1 MHLIS
6 THRSF
11 GAFLVLLVSAIL
23 LSTWSYGPTTRLAR
37 RQDTTEDTLL
47 KNPTA
52 ADPSQSLGV
61 HDYQHNLSNT
71 HGSTVLEKRARTLTY
86 DAAVCKGRELY
97 NKVILRAFDGQ
108 GTGARDYGE
117 NDINN
122 GWTKEPLTRLIPSG
136 MDEAFKSIG
145 KNVFPDTGE
154 RIPTFEETKLINLVQ
169 DKDFTNSAGK
179 KQKVSPHKPQPSPIP
194 STKPT
199 NLSHT
204 QAIPMQNNLLPHYE
218 AYYIPAYHALISTD
232 SRSPKYQLRDS
243 GLSPSALNARVPPL
257 NRQSDVMWSLYKSL
271 APFPADLR
279 FIARDSIINDDTRGI
294 MNDIFLS
301 LPARAPLV
309 WPGVSFSIDTDEAK
323 ALLATPNGLATAY
336 ILADRVGVLG
346 TRRLSVRIWASYPDT
361 WNEGYR
367 MLWDMEPG
375 FVGPRP
381 SGPPS
386 LTLPEFEPISL
397 TERGV
402 GVGMVMTGV
411 AGPVET

>member
-1 MHLIS
+1 
-6 THRSF
+6 
-11 GAFLVLLVSAIL
+11 
-23 LSTWSYGPTTRLAR
+23 
-37 RQDTTEDTLL
+37 
-47 KNPTA
+47 
-52 ADPSQSLGV
+52 
-61 HDYQHNLSNT
+61 
-71 HGSTVLEKRARTLTY
+71 
-86 DAAVCKGRELY
+86 
-97 NKVILRAFDGQ
+97 
-108 GTGARDYGE
+108 
-117 NDINN
+117 
-122 GWTKEPLTRLIPSG
+122 
-136 MDEAFKSIG
+136 
-145 KNVFPDTGE
+145 
-154 RIPTFEETKLINLVQ
+154 
-169 DKDFTNSAGK
+169 
-179 KQKVSPHKPQPSPIP
+179 
-194 STKPT
+194 
-199 NLSHT
+199 
-204 QAIPMQNNLLPHYE
+204 MQNNLLPHYE

-301 LPARAPLV
+301 LTARAPLV

-402 GVGMVMTGV
+402 GVVMVMTGV

>member
-23 LSTWSYGPTTRLAR
+23 LSTWSHGPTTRLAKR
-37 RQDTTEDTLL
+37 HDANEEALL
-47 KNPTA
+47 NDPTA
-52 ADPSQSLGV
+52 AVPIQTLGV
-61 HDYQHNLSNT
+61 HDYQHNLSKI
-71 HGSTVLEKRARTLTY
+71 HVSPVLEKRARTLTY

-97 NKVILRAFDGQ
+97 NNLILRAFNGQ

-136 MDEAFKSIG
+136 MDEAFKFIG
-145 KNVFPDTGE
+145 KNIFPDIGE

-179 KQKVSPHKPQPSPIP
+179 KQK
-194 STKPT
+194 
-199 NLSHT
+199 
-204 QAIPMQNNLLPHYE
+204 AIPMQNNLLPHYE
-218 AYYIPAYHALISTD
+218 AYYIPLYHALISTD
-232 SRSPKYQLRDS
+232 SRSPKYQLRDA
-243 GLSPSALNARVPPL
+243 GLSPAALNARVPPL

-346 TRRLSVRIWASYPDT
+346 TRRLSVRIWASYPDA

-375 FVGPRP
+375 AVGPRP

-386 LTLPEFEPISL
+386 LTLPVFEPISL

-402 GVGMVMTGV
+402 EGRVGIEMTGV